1 MILPAHRALR
11 APVLASPLAS
21 PLVATIRGVIACVLL
36 GWLFLA
42 LPACATHAN
51 SDTATL
57 TTDRPL
63 RWAIAIHG
71 GAGTIEPTDD
81 PQLARAYRE
90 SLRRAL
96 DAGADIL
103 AASGSALDACEA
115 AVRIL
120 EDDELFNAGRGAA
133 LNREGIAELDAAIMD
148 GSTLRA
154 GAVTGVTTVRNPV
167 SLARRV
173 MSDTRH
179 ILLAGPG
186 AERFA
191 DATGLER
198 VDNSWFVTPRR
209 RKMLDDALAAEP
221 RAATA
226 HTTPAARFGT
236 VGAVARD
243 SSGRLAAATS
253 TGGLTAKLPGRVG
266 DAPLIGA
273 GTYANARVAISCT
286 GTGEQ
291 FIRHGVA
298 RGIASRAELLNE
310 PIDAAASH
318 FIHSVLNPDDGGLI
332 AVDASGRVATPFSTI
347 GMYRGI
353 ADSNGR
359 RDVAIWKD

>member
-1 MILPAHRALR
+1 MIAPATAATRARFLPA
-11 APVLASPLAS
+11 PLASPLA
-21 PLVATIRGVIACVLL
+21 ATRALIACLLL
-36 GWLFLA
+36 GWLLLA
-42 LPACATHAN
+42 LPACATRTTSAPATPT
-51 SDTATL
+51 SDQ
-57 TTDRPL
+57 PL
-63 RWAIAIHG
+63 RWALAIHG

-81 PQLARAYRE
+81 PELARAYRE

-96 DAGADIL
+96 DAGADVL
-103 AASGSALDACEA
+103 AAGGSALDACEA

-148 GSTLRA
+148 GATLRA
-154 GAVTGVTTVRNPV
+154 GAVTGVTTVRNPIR
-167 SLARRV
+167 LARRV

-179 ILLAGPG
+179 ILIAGPG

-209 RKMLDDALAAEP
+209 RKMLDDALLAEP
-221 RAATA
+221 RAAIHSEA
-226 HTTPAARFGT
+226 FSARFGT

-243 SSGRLAAATS
+243 TSGRLAAATS

-273 GTYANARVAISCT
+273 GTYADARVAISCT

-298 RGIASRAELLNE
+298 RGIASRVELLDE
-310 PIDAAASH
+310 PVDAAASH

-332 AVDASGRVATPFSTI
+332 AIDAAGRVATPFSTI

-353 ADSNGR
+353 ADSTGR
-359 RDVAIWKD
+359 RHVAIWKD